1 MKLIVL
7 LLCLDPPPTPPPPL
21 HPSPSLCL
29 SRVACAMR
37 KRRPTKNG
45 QTVAKLKQLP
55 PTGFPFLKQLLLGG
69 FFVLE
74 RERERDLCAGKR
86 RIDRRERG
94 GGRGGKIIEEFAHV
108 EKVKRFLNLH
118 SLDFFL
124 RLFSLSQLLIASR
137 EETLFAQRIAENQ

>member
-1 MKLIVL
+1 M
-7 LLCLDPPPTPPPPL
+7 
-21 HPSPSLCL
+21 
-29 SRVACAMR
+29 
-37 KRRPTKNG
+37 
-45 QTVAKLKQLP
+45 
-55 PTGFPFLKQLLLGG
+55 LG
-69 FFVLE
+69 

-86 RIDRRERG
+86 RINSRERG
-94 GGRGGKIIEEFAHV
+94 GGEEKGGRGGKIIEEFAHV

>member
-1 MKLIVL
+1 M
-7 LLCLDPPPTPPPPL
+7 
-21 HPSPSLCL
+21 
-29 SRVACAMR
+29 
-37 KRRPTKNG
+37 
-45 QTVAKLKQLP
+45 
-55 PTGFPFLKQLLLGG
+55 LG
-69 FFVLE
+69 

-94 GGRGGKIIEEFAHV
+94 GEEKGGRAGKIIEEFAHV

-124 RLFSLSQLLIASR
+124 RLISLSQLLIASR